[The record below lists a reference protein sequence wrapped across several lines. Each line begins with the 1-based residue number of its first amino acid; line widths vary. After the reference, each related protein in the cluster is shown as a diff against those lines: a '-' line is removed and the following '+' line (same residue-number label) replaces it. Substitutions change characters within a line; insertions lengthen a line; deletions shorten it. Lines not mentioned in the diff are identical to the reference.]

1 MATILS
7 HHENK
12 TRTFEIFSR
21 IGKGPG
27 TGHDGVML
35 SVIIP
40 TLNAAHT
47 LPACFDTVRPLAHEI
62 IVSDGGSSDG
72 TVELARRMGAR
83 LISGPP
89 GRGGQLRRGA
99 DMATGRWLLFL
110 HADTLMTSEGTKA
123 CQAYDDETC
132 AAVFRLRFDDTRW
145 RARIVAAAAN
155 IRTRMLGL
163 PYGDQGLLIS
173 RPLYDAVG
181 GFADMP
187 LMEDVDMAR
196 RLKGRLT
203 LLNAHVI
210 TAADRYRRDGYARR
224 LLKNWGCM
232 TRYLL
237 GASPDALRDR
247 YQA

>member
-1 MATILS
+1 
-7 HHENK
+7 
-12 TRTFEIFSR
+12 
-21 IGKGPG
+21 
-27 TGHDGVML
+27 
-35 SVIIP
+35 
-40 TLNAAHT
+40 
-47 LPACFDTVRPLAHEI
+47 
-62 IVSDGGSSDG
+62 
-72 TVELARRMGAR
+72 
-83 LISGPP
+83 
-89 GRGGQLRRGA
+89 
-99 DMATGRWLLFL
+99 
-110 HADTLMTSEGTKA
+110 
-123 CQAYDDETC
+123 
-132 AAVFRLRFDDTRW
+132 
-145 RARIVAAAAN
+145 
-155 IRTRMLGL
+155 MLGL

>member
-1 MATILS
+1 QAEDGIRDF
-7 HHENK
+7 HV
-12 TRTFEIFSR
+12 
-21 IGKGPG
+21 
-27 TGHDGVML
+27 TGVQ
-35 SVIIP
+35 
-40 TLNAAHT
+40 TCA
-47 LPACFDTVRPLAHEI
+47 LPI
-62 IVSDGGSSDG
+62 Y
-72 TVELARRMGAR
+72 
-83 LISGPP
+83 
-89 GRGGQLRRGA
+89 
-99 DMATGRWLLFL
+99 
-110 HADTLMTSEGTKA
+110 ADTLMTSEGTKA

-224 LLKNWGCM
+224 LLKNWG
-232 TRYLL
+232 
-237 GASPDALRDR
+237 
-247 YQA
+247 